1 MKKIF
6 TIVAL
11 ALCTFALSAQ
21 HVARTMDFEGTSR
34 KYMEYIPS
42 SSPDGSMPVIFLL
55 HGLGDN
61 CNNFARA
68 IGFQNIAPNWI
79 IITPE
84 ATNASIMGQ
93 NLGAAWAAGVGGEEV
108 PYIGTIELNADVN
121 DEGFILA
128 ILDSLEN
135 NFNVDTDS
143 VFVTGFSMG
152 GFMSNKMGVKHA
164 DRIKAIASVSGTL
177 GHFQAFEP
185 TGNIN
190 TMHIH
195 GTSDE
200 TISYADASFSY
211 SMLTIQVGLG
221 AEALVETWRNYNQ
234 CSTEPIVYN
243 FEDTKN
249 DGLTFEQYTY
259 KNEGTG
265 NKTVFIKVNG
275 GVHTWYDD
283 AHNDID
289 YTTEIYKFF
298 TGQENVPT
306 NIESNVAENFSI
318 YPNPAANIVNVK
330 TDINAE
336 LSIFNATGKEVKH
349 ISANGNTTSI
359 DISELPNG
367 LYFIVANGIAQKL
380 TIER

>member
-21 HVARTMDFEGTSR
+21 NVERTLEFEGTTR
-34 KYMEYIPS
+34 KYVEHIPA
-42 SSPDGSMPVIFLL
+42 SPNGSMPVLFQL
-55 HGLGDN
+55 HGLGDD
-61 CNNFARA
+61 CNNFSQL
-68 IGFQNIAPNWI
+68 GFETLAPNWI

-84 ATNASIMGQ
+84 ATEASVPMLGNMGT
-93 NLGAAWAAGVGGEEV
+93 AWAAGVGGENI
-108 PYIGTIELNADVN
+108 PLINSIELNADVN

-128 ILDSLEN
+128 ILDSLIEN
-135 NFNVDTDS
+135 YNVDTDS

-152 GFMSNKMGVKHA
+152 GFMSNKMAVKHA
-164 DRIKAIASVSGTL
+164 DRITAIASVSGTL
-177 GHFQAFEP
+177 GHFQPFEP
-185 TGNIN
+185 TGKIN

-195 GTSDE
+195 GTSDNM
-200 TISYADASFSY
+200 ISYEDASLSSY
-211 SMLTIQVGLG
+211 GIIVGIG
-221 AEALVETWRNYNQ
+221 AEALVETWRNYNE
-234 CSTEPIVYN
+234 CGTEPIVYN

>member
-11 ALCTFALSAQ
+11 TTMAIALNAQ
-21 HVARTMDFEGTSR
+21 NVTRTMEFDGTTR
-34 KYMEYIPS
+34 KYVEHIPA
-42 SSPDGSMPVIFLL
+42 SPNGSMPVLFQL

-61 CNNFARA
+61 CNNFSQL
-68 IGFQNIAPNWI
+68 GFESLAPNWI

-84 ATNASIMGQ
+84 ATEASIMGQ
-93 NLGAAWAAGVGGEEV
+93 PAGTAWAAGVGGENI
-108 PYIGTIELNADVN
+108 PYINSIELNAGVN

-135 NFNVDTDS
+135 NFDIDTDS
-143 VFVTGFSMG
+143 IFITGFSMG
-152 GFMSNKMGVKHA
+152 GFMSNKMAVKHA
-164 DRIKAIASVSGTL
+164 DRITAIASVSGTL

-185 TGNIN
+185 TGKIN

-211 SMLTIQVGLG
+211 SGFSIQVGLG
-221 AEALVETWRNYNQ
+221 AEALVETWRNYNE
-234 CSTEPIVYN
+234 CGTEPTVYN
-243 FEDTKN
+243 FENTKN

-259 KNEGTG
+259 KNNETG
-265 NKTVFIKVNG
+265 NKTVFIKVNN
-275 GVHTWYDD
+275 GVHTWYDA

-298 TGQENVPT
+298 IGEENEPT
-306 NIESNVAENFSI
+306 KVEENISDAIAI
-318 YPNPAANIVNVK
+318 YPNPATDIVNIVSQN
-330 TDINAE
+330 DSE
-336 LSIFNATGKEVKH
+336 LAIYNATGKEIKRV
-349 ISANGNTTSI
+349 STTQNNTAV
-359 DISELPNG
+359 DISDLPNG
-367 LYFIVANGIAQKL
+367 MYFVVVDGHAQKL
-380 TIER
+380 TIAR